1 MSEGGTFLLHN
12 MEVNLNLAWEK
23 FKDLDKILDVFL
35 KKCSFLVG
43 AMIRLEKLQMSR
55 EQISNE
61 FIMDYKRQ
69 KVDEDHKQ
77 HLEKVDN
84 KR

>member
-1 MSEGGTFLLHN
+1 M
-12 MEVNLNLAWEK
+12 
-23 FKDLDKILDVFL
+23 KDLDKILEEFL

-43 AMIRLEKLQMSR
+43 AMIRLERLQMSR

-61 FIMDYKRQ
+61 FIMDFKRQ

-77 HLEKVDN
+77 EKVEN
-84 KR
+84 